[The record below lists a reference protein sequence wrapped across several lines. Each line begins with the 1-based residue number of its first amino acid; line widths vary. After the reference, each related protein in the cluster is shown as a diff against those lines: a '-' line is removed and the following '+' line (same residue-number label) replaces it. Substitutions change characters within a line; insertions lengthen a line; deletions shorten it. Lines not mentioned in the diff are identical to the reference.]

1 MLLDWAKINKAMLLG
16 FDTGRLVSFY
26 NWQTGRL
33 LITGRLIT
41 DQWLR
46 DEQLMMRLWQFRVKD
61 TSKTLLNNLQND
73 LFLQN

>member
-1 MLLDWAKINKAMLLG
+1 MLLDWAKINKSG

-26 NWQTGRL
+26 NWQ
-33 LITGRLIT
+33 TGRLIT